1 MKKQGAGRKQ
11 VAGKAQAKSRKRQTT
26 RRRAQAA
33 QSQRLAPERGKPPVG
48 KVRVGILFG
57 GKSGEHEI
65 SLLSAQSVMRA
76 INKDKYDIVPIGITP
91 EGRWLTGGDP
101 LKALTGGQVTMPELL
116 QAPLAPHSAAQVGRA
131 LIPGAGQSGIPS
143 VDVIFPVLHGP
154 MGEDGTVQGL
164 FELADLPYVG
174 AGVMASAVGMDKVAM
189 KDVFRAHGL
198 PLVPYLVFL
207 RGEWERNPTE
217 VMAQIEARLGFPC
230 FIKPA
235 NLGSSV
241 GITKAHD
248 HAELDAA
255 LADAASYDRKLLAEM
270 AVPHVREIE
279 CSVLGNDDPI
289 ASLPGEVKPGR
300 EFYDYEAKYFDKNTQ
315 LIVPAPISDEL
326 TAHVRDLAIRAFRA
340 VDCAGMARVD
350 FILDG
355 ETNELFLSEI
365 NTIPGFTSVSMYPRL
380 WQATGMSYEELI
392 DRLID
397 LALERHADKK
407 RNRTAQPVE
416 DGE

>member
-1 MKKQGAGRKQ
+1 VKKPGAGRKQTSRRTQAKGRKQ
-11 VAGKAQAKSRKRQTT
+11 VAGRKSQVTARKI
-26 RRRAQAA
+26 
-33 QSQRLAPERGKPPVG
+33 
-48 KVRVGILFG
+48 RVGILFG

-76 INKDKYDIVPIGITP
+76 INKDKYEIVPIGITT
-91 EGRWLTGGDP
+91 EGRWLTSGDP

-116 QAPLAPHSAAQVGRA
+116 QAPLARRSAAEVSRA
-131 LIPGAGQSGIPS
+131 LIPGAAQSGIPTI
-143 VDVIFPVLHGP
+143 DVIFPALHGP

-164 FELADLPYVG
+164 FELADIPYVG

-198 PLVPYLVFL
+198 PMAPYLVFL

-248 HAELDAA
+248 HVELDAA
-255 LADAASYDRKLLAEM
+255 LAEAASYDRKLLAEM

-300 EFYDYEAKYFDKNTQ
+300 EFYDYEAKYFDESTQ
-315 LIVPAPISDEL
+315 LITPASISEEL
-326 TAHVRDLAIRAFRA
+326 TARVRELAIRAFRA

-350 FILDG
+350 FLLNG
-355 ETNELFLSEI
+355 ETSELFLSEI
-365 NTIPGFTSVSMYPRL
+365 NTIPGFTSVSMYPRM
-380 WQATGMSYEELI
+380 WQATGLSYEELI

-407 RNRTAQPVE
+407 RNRIIKTE
-416 DGE
+416 SGE